1 MAINLWTV
9 KFKRDAIYV
18 FTLILISGCA
28 AAPSMQEFEALNKRL
43 SRVEKSRDDS
53 DARVEELESK
63 LKLMREKLDL
73 RDKEDAAIK
82 EDDMAP
88 PEGLKVIRLG
98 KATVSIKVP
107 AAGAG
112 RTVVKSN
119 GLAVKD
125 TPPATGDKGPVKET
139 RQSAAETEG
148 GKGGGKGP
156 ATESAKVIYKRAQDL
171 FLSGRYDEA
180 RTRFSGL
187 IAAYPDS
194 TLADNAFFWS
204 GEAYYA
210 EKNFS
215 DALDSF
221 SAVVEHYPR
230 GNKAPDALLMMGLC
244 NEKIGES
251 EKAAVL
257 FKRLVKE
264 YSRSGAARIASKRL
278 KALQTQKEGLP

>member
-1 MAINLWTV
+1 
-9 KFKRDAIYV
+9 
-18 FTLILISGCA
+18 
-28 AAPSMQEFEALNKRL
+28 MQEFEALNKRL
-43 SRVEKSRDDS
+43 SRVEKSRDES

-73 RDKEDAAIK
+73 RDREGVALK

-107 AAGAG
+107 AVKAGKAALKSKTPAFEIKG
-112 RTVVKSN
+112 PSVKSN

-125 TPPATGDKGPVKET
+125 TSSVAGDKGPPKEAQ
-139 RQSAAETEG
+139 QSAIDTEG
-148 GKGGGKGP
+148 GKGP
-156 ATESAKVIYKRAQDL
+156 STESAKVIYKRAQDL

-180 RTRFSGL
+180 RARFSGL
-187 IAAYPDS
+187 IAEYPDS
-194 TLADNAFFWS
+194 SLADNAFFWS

-215 DALDSF
+215 DALASF
-221 SAVVEHYPR
+221 SAVVERYPR

-244 NEKIGES
+244 NEKNGES

>member
-1 MAINLWTV
+1 
-9 KFKRDAIYV
+9 
-18 FTLILISGCA
+18 
-28 AAPSMQEFEALNKRL
+28 MQEFEALNKRL
-43 SRVEKSRDDS
+43 SRVEKSRDES

-73 RDKEDAAIK
+73 RYKDGVALK

-107 AAGAG
+107 AVKAGKAALKS
-112 RTVVKSN
+112 RTPALEIKGTSVKSN

-125 TPPATGDKGPVKET
+125 IPSVAGDKGPLKEA
-139 RQSAAETEG
+139 QQNAVETEG
-148 GKGGGKGP
+148 GKGGGKRP
-156 ATESAKVIYKRAQDL
+156 TTESAKVIYKRAQDL

-180 RTRFSGL
+180 RTRFSEL
-187 IAAYPDS
+187 IAEYPDS
-194 TLADNAFFWS
+194 SLADNAFFWS

-215 DALDSF
+215 DALANF
-221 SAVVEHYPR
+221 RAVVERYPR

-251 EKAAVL
+251 EKAALL
-257 FKRLVKE
+257 FKRLAKE